1 MSFQELTEREKTVFM
16 SIVHSFVQTA
26 EPVGSRYLTKRYGL
40 NISPATVRNV
50 MMDLEDKGLIAQ
62 PHTSAGRVPTNMG
75 YRQYVNSIMKSAK
88 LSGREKKAIIR
99 KLTDFSQDIDQI
111 VEKSTTVLSEISN
124 QLGVILSPRFN
135 RGKLNKINLVS
146 ISDDK
151 LLVILD
157 IKSGLVKTI
166 IVEIDSKV
174 PQTLLETTTQL
185 LNERLHGLSLGELQK
200 SLKERFRDVD
210 ADSKRL
216 LGAIERNADKLV
228 HVDPEGDFH
237 FSGVKKVISQ
247 PDFESKEKIGKI
259 LELLDRKDVL
269 VKIMS
274 EQEEEGVSI
283 VIGDENK
290 EALMQNCSLITTTYQ
305 YKDTFGTLGVIGP
318 TRMQYSKVIALVDF
332 MAETLTYLTTGS
344 ALPDHF

>member
-26 EPVGSRYLTKRYGL
+26 EPVGSRYLTKHYSL

-75 YRQYVNSIMKSAK
+75 YRQYVNSIMKSAR
-88 LSGREKKAIIR
+88 LSGREKQVIVR
-99 KLTDFSQDIDQI
+99 KLTEFSKDIDQI

-166 IVEIDSKV
+166 IVEIDSQV
-174 PQTLLETTTQL
+174 PQSLLETTTQL
-185 LNERLHGLSLGELQK
+185 LNERLHGLSIGELQK
-200 SLKERFRDVD
+200 SLSERFRDVD
-210 ADSKRL
+210 GESKKL
-216 LGAIERNADKLV
+216 LGVIERNADKLV
-228 HVDPEGDFH
+228 NVDPEGDFH

-305 YKDTFGTLGVIGP
+305 YKDAFGTLGVIGP

-332 MAETLTYLTTGS
+332 MAETLTYLTTGKVPS
-344 ALPDHF
+344 DR

>member
-1 MSFQELTEREKTVFM
+1 MSFQELTEREKTVFI

-26 EPVGSRYLTKRYGL
+26 EPVGSRYLTNHYSL

-50 MMDLEDKGLIAQ
+50 MMDLEDKGLLAQ

-88 LSGREKKAIIR
+88 LSGREKRVIVH
-99 KLTDFSQDIDQI
+99 KLTEFSKDIDQI

-174 PQTLLETTTQL
+174 PQSLLETTTQL
-185 LNERLHGLSLGELQK
+185 LNERLHGLSVGELQK
-200 SLKERFRDVD
+200 SLNERFRDVD
-210 ADSKRL
+210 GESKKL
-216 LGAIERNADKLV
+216 LGAIERNANKLV
-228 HVDPEGDFH
+228 NVDPEGDFH

-274 EQEEEGVSI
+274 EQDEEGVSI

-305 YKDTFGTLGVIGP
+305 YKDAFGTLGVIGP

-332 MAETLTYLTTGS
+332 MAETLTYLTTGKVS
-344 ALPDHF
+344 SDR